1 MQKSFKKHP
10 KKNQEAFKKGHM
22 SKKHLQDLDISNE
35 AIEELLDE
43 QQDIIEEKEER
54 KQEELEEAQHPA
66 DASEHEISEIDDE
79 LEENEK
85 TDALQKPESTT
96 IFEKFIKEKG
106 QNFDL
111 TVINNKIQD
120 LLKVLSNFASERDS
134 SKSRES
140 YMNELADYLCTYYG
154 YNRELIDVFLTTFN
168 PNECVQFLEANEQ
181 QRPTTIRT
189 NTLKTKRK
197 ELAQSLI
204 QRGVNLDPLA
214 EWTKVGLKIYESKV
228 PIGATPEYLA
238 GHYMLQS
245 GSSLLPVMAL
255 APQINERILD
265 MAAAPGGKTT
275 YIAQLM
281 KNTGVLFAN
290 DSKKERLTV
299 DSFLIV
305 FSQCF
310 F

>member
-1 MQKSFKKHP
+1 MQHKSSKKPQP
-10 KKNQEAFKKGHM
+10 KSNLKKGNL
-22 SKKHLQDLDISNE
+22 SKKSLQELDISNE

-43 QQDIIEEKEER
+43 QDDQQIEKEEI
-54 KQEELEEAQHPA
+54 QEEFVANEKNEVDDEDILK
-66 DASEHEISEIDDE
+66 ISEID
-79 LEENEK
+79 EEEEK
-85 TDALQKPESTT
+85 AKDKTETT

-106 QNFDL
+106 QTFDL

-120 LLKVLSNFASERDS
+120 LLKVLSNFAAEREGE
-134 SKSRES
+134 KSREN
-140 YMNELADYLCTYYG
+140 YMSELADYLCTYYG
-154 YNRELIDVFLTTFN
+154 YNRELIDVFLNTFN

-214 EWTKVGLKIYESKV
+214 DWTKVGLKIYESKV

-245 GSSLLPVMAL
+245 GSSFLPVMAL
-255 APQINERILD
+255 APQIDERILD

-290 DSKKERLTV
+290 DSKKERLKV
-299 DSFLIV
+299 
-305 FSQCF
+305 
-310 F
+310 

>member
-1 MQKSFKKHP
+1 
-10 KKNQEAFKKGHM
+10 
-22 SKKHLQDLDISNE
+22 
-35 AIEELLDE
+35 
-43 QQDIIEEKEER
+43 
-54 KQEELEEAQHPA
+54 
-66 DASEHEISEIDDE
+66 
-79 LEENEK
+79 
-85 TDALQKPESTT
+85 
-96 IFEKFIKEKG
+96 
-106 QNFDL
+106 
-111 TVINNKIQD
+111 
-120 LLKVLSNFASERDS
+120 
-134 SKSRES
+134 
-140 YMNELADYLCTYYG
+140 MNELADYLCTYYG

>member
-1 MQKSFKKHP
+1 MQKSFKKQGGKKHHDTLKKGNLN
-10 KKNQEAFKKGHM
+10 KKN
-22 SKKHLQDLDISNE
+22 LQDLDISDD
-35 AIEELLDE
+35 AMEELLDE
-43 QQDIIEEKEER
+43 QQDINDEREEL
-54 KQEELEEAQHPA
+54 KQEELEEAKNRPE
-66 DASEHEISEIDDE
+66 DVSDPEISAIEDE
-79 LEENEK
+79 LEEGEK
-85 TDALQKPESTT
+85 DANFKKPETTT

-120 LLKVLSNFASERDS
+120 LLKVLSNFAEEREGT
-134 SKSRES
+134 KSRES
-140 YMNELADYLCTYYG
+140 YVLELADYLCTYYG
-154 YNRELIDVFLTTFN
+154 YNRELIDVFMATFN

-181 QRPTTIRT
+181 QRPITIRT

-197 ELAQSLI
+197 ELAQNLI

-245 GSSLLPVMAL
+245 GSSLLPVMSL

-290 DSKKERLTV
+290 DSKKERLKV
-299 DSFLIV
+299 
-305 FSQCF
+305 
-310 F
+310 

>member
-1 MQKSFKKHP
+1 MHKSSKKKENP
-10 KKNQEAFKKGHM
+10 LKKKEFVNKKNIE
-22 SKKHLQDLDISNE
+22 DLDISNE
-35 AIEELLDE
+35 AIEEELMDE
-43 QQDIIEEKEER
+43 YYDDIAEKEEL
-54 KQEELEEAQHPA
+54 KKTEIEEAKNKQKTKEKQPQE
-66 DASEHEISEIDDE
+66 DEEPGEVSDISEE
-79 LEENEK
+79 FGAAK
-85 TDALQKPESTT
+85 KPETT
-96 IFEKFIKEKG
+96 VFEKFIKETG

-111 TVINNKIQD
+111 TAISNKIQE
-120 LLKVLSNFASERDS
+120 LLKILSNFAAERDNE
-134 SKSRES
+134 KSREN

-197 ELAQSLI
+197 ELAQTLI

-214 EWTKVGLKIYESKV
+214 DWTKVGLKIYESKV

-238 GHYMLQS
+238 GHYMLQA

-290 DSKKERLTV
+290 DSKKERLK
-299 DSFLIV
+299 V
-305 FSQCF
+305 FINFGF
-310 F
+310 FF